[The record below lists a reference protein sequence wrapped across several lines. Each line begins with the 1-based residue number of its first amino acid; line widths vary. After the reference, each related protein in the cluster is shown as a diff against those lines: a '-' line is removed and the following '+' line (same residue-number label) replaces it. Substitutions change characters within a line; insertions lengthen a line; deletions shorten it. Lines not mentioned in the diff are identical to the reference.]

1 MTTFEHWNRD
11 QLLEHAV
18 LDAHGMLDEVE
29 AARFSHGFA
38 QATPQVQAEIV
49 HIQEAAALDPA
60 FVSDES
66 PVRSLRL
73 RTIARVMHAAEEA
86 ARPATIARIGR
97 EVQRHAHVDA
107 QGDAQGHAQLGE
119 TRTLAE
125 ELESFRADAQAARR
139 AQIAP
144 VPLHLWRAAALFF
157 AAGLA
162 VTLWFNARQTDVIH
176 VLADA
181 ARTGQFN
188 EEVAKLGLGLGGYDF
203 SGSTPVLLSA
213 TDAAPRASGTL
224 HLNAQSSTIVVL
236 AFGLQDQSSITLRAT
251 DEAGNSHNLGTCVVR
266 DGACAAQIAMVATEE
281 FGQVLE
287 LVSPKGEVLMRV
299 RQS

>member
-1 MTTFEHWNRD
+1 MTTLEHWNRD
-11 QLLEHAV
+11 ELLEHAV
-18 LDAHGMLDEVE
+18 LDAHGMLDEVD
-29 AARFSHGFA
+29 AARFSRGFA
-38 QATPQVQAEIV
+38 EATLQVQAEIV

-60 FVSDES
+60 FLSDES

-86 ARPATIARIGR
+86 TRPATIARIGR
-97 EVQRHAHVDA
+97 EVSRH
-107 QGDAQGHAQLGE
+107 AQGHAQLGE
-119 TRTLAE
+119 TRTLAD
-125 ELESFRADAQAARR
+125 ELESFRADAQAVRR

-157 AAGLA
+157 AAALA

-176 VLADA
+176 SLADA

-213 TDAAPRASGTL
+213 TAAAPRATGTL
-224 HLNAQSSTIVVL
+224 HLNAQLSTIVVL
-236 AFGLQDQSSITLRAT
+236 AFGLQEQSSIILRAT

-266 DGACAAQIAMVATEE
+266 DGACAAQIAMVATED

-287 LVSPKGEVLMRV
+287 LISPKGEVLLRI

>member
-1 MTTFEHWNRD
+1 M
-11 QLLEHAV
+11 
-18 LDAHGMLDEVE
+18 LDAHGMLDEVD
-29 AARFSHGFA
+29 AARFSRGFA
-38 QATPQVQAEIV
+38 EATLQVQAEIV

-60 FVSDES
+60 FMSDES
-66 PVRSLRL
+66 PARSLRL

-86 ARPATIARIGR
+86 TRPATIARIGR
-97 EVQRHAHVDA
+97 EVPRHA
-107 QGDAQGHAQLGE
+107 QSHAQLGE
-119 TRTLAE
+119 TRALAD
-125 ELESFRADAQAARR
+125 ELESFRADAQAVRR

-157 AAGLA
+157 AAALA

-176 VLADA
+176 SLADA

-188 EEVAKLGLGLGGYDF
+188 EEVAKLGLGLGGYNF

-213 TDAAPRASGTL
+213 TAAAPRATGTL
-224 HLNAQSSTIVVL
+224 HLNAQLSTIVVL
-236 AFGLQDQSSITLRAT
+236 AFGLQEQSSIILRAT

-266 DGACAAQIAMVATEE
+266 NGACAAQIAMVAAEE

-287 LVSPKGEVLMRV
+287 LVSPKGEVLLRI

>member
-1 MTTFEHWNRD
+1 MTTLEHWNRD
-11 QLLEHAV
+11 ELLEHAV
-18 LDAHGMLDEVE
+18 LDAHGMLDEVD
-29 AARFSHGFA
+29 AARFSRGFA
-38 QATPQVQAEIV
+38 EATPHVQAEIV

-60 FVSDES
+60 FMSDES

-86 ARPATIARIGR
+86 TRPATIARIGR
-97 EVQRHAHVDA
+97 EVSRQ
-107 QGDAQGHAQLGE
+107 AQLGE
-119 TRTLAE
+119 TRALAD
-125 ELESFRADAQAARR
+125 ELESFRADAQAVRR

-157 AAGLA
+157 AAALA

-176 VLADA
+176 SLADA

-203 SGSTPVLLSA
+203 SGSTPALLSA
-213 TDAAPRASGTL
+213 TAAAPRATGTL
-224 HLNAQSSTIVVL
+224 HLNAQSSSIVVL
-236 AFGLQDQSSITLRAT
+236 AFGLQEQSSIILRAT

-287 LVSPKGEVLMRV
+287 LISPKGEVLLRV

>member
-1 MTTFEHWNRD
+1 MTTLEHWNRD
-11 QLLEHAV
+11 ELLEHAV
-18 LDAHGMLDEVE
+18 LDAHGMLDEVD
-29 AARFSHGFA
+29 AARFSRGFA
-38 QATPQVQAEIV
+38 EATPHVQAEIV

-60 FVSDES
+60 FMSDES

-86 ARPATIARIGR
+86 TRPATIARIGR
-97 EVQRHAHVDA
+97 EVPRHA
-107 QGDAQGHAQLGE
+107 QSHAQLGE
-119 TRTLAE
+119 TRALAD
-125 ELESFRADAQAARR
+125 ELESFRADAQAVRR

-157 AAGLA
+157 AAALA

-176 VLADA
+176 SLADA

-203 SGSTPVLLSA
+203 IGSTPVLLSA
-213 TDAAPRASGTL
+213 TAAAPRATGTL
-224 HLNAQSSTIVVL
+224 HLNAQSSSIVVL
-236 AFGLQDQSSITLRAT
+236 AFGLQEQSSIILRAT

-266 DGACAAQIAMVATEE
+266 DGACAAQIARVATEE

-287 LVSPKGEVLMRV
+287 LVSPKGEVLLRV

>member
-1 MTTFEHWNRD
+1 MTTLEHWNRD
-11 QLLEHAV
+11 ELLEHAV
-18 LDAHGMLDEVE
+18 LDAHGMLDEVD
-29 AARFSHGFA
+29 AARFSRGFA
-38 QATPQVQAEIV
+38 EATLQVQAEIV

-60 FVSDES
+60 FLSDES

-86 ARPATIARIGR
+86 TRPATIARIGR
-97 EVQRHAHVDA
+97 EVSRH
-107 QGDAQGHAQLGE
+107 AQGHAQLGE
-119 TRTLAE
+119 TRTLAD
-125 ELESFRADAQAARR
+125 ELESFRADAQAVRR

-157 AAGLA
+157 AAALA

-176 VLADA
+176 SLADA

-213 TDAAPRASGTL
+213 TAAAPRATGTL

-236 AFGLQDQSSITLRAT
+236 AFGLQEQSSIILRAT
-251 DEAGNSHNLGTCVVR
+251 DEAGNSHNLGACVVR
-266 DGACAAQIAMVATEE
+266 DGACAAQIAMVATED

-287 LVSPKGEVLMRV
+287 LISPKGEVLLRI

>member
-1 MTTFEHWNRD
+1 MTTWEHWNRD
-11 QLLEHAV
+11 ELLEHAV
-18 LDAHGMLDEVE
+18 LDAHGMLDEVD
-29 AARFSHGFA
+29 AARFSRGFA
-38 QATPQVQAEIV
+38 EATLQVQAEIV

-60 FVSDES
+60 FMSDES
-66 PVRSLRL
+66 PARSLRL

-86 ARPATIARIGR
+86 TRPATIARIGR
-97 EVQRHAHVDA
+97 EVPRHA
-107 QGDAQGHAQLGE
+107 QSHAQLGE
-119 TRTLAE
+119 TRALAD
-125 ELESFRADAQAARR
+125 ELESFRADAQAVRR

-157 AAGLA
+157 AAALA

-176 VLADA
+176 SLADA

-188 EEVAKLGLGLGGYDF
+188 EEVAKLGLGLGGYNF

-213 TDAAPRASGTL
+213 TAAAPRATGTL
-224 HLNAQSSTIVVL
+224 HLNAQLSTIVVL
-236 AFGLQDQSSITLRAT
+236 AFGLQEQSSIILRAT

-266 DGACAAQIAMVATEE
+266 NGACAAQIAMVAAEE

-287 LVSPKGEVLMRV
+287 LVSPKGEVLLRI